1 MCVER
6 TCQLPRAS
14 SAIARR
20 AETRYSGRPPRKGP
34 IRHAHPIRLRCPRP
48 RRAGRALAPV
58 PQPGQPRAPGRLFAV
73 ALASITVIGP
83 LAVHLFLPAMPAVKR
98 DFAVSELVAQLTLS
112 VPLFGMAFL
121 TLAYGSLSDR
131 YGRRPTLLWGMGLF
145 LAGTVASLIA
155 QSIWLFIAG
164 RLLQAAGAAAG
175 TALSRAIARDA
186 YGEDR
191 LVKAIAYL
199 TMAYTIGPMVAPPLG
214 GALVDHFGWRAL
226 FLLALGAGVLVTVL
240 AWFVIYE
247 THRPKRA
254 VGEALSVAASYVRLF
269 SSARFTGFVCQSGF
283 SSGAFF
289 AIAVSA
295 TYLMRDTLHRSATEY
310 GLFFLG
316 MPLAFTCG
324 TFLAG
329 RLSGR
334 AGIENMVLTGSLVSI
349 VAVFVQAALVVGGRL
364 DPYVIFVPGMVVTF
378 SQGIAL
384 PNAQAGA
391 IRVVPHLAGTAA
403 GIGSFMSLFF
413 AAVLTELVGV
423 FADGTPYPMVALAS
437 ASATLMLIAGA
448 TPFVL
453 ARRGWARL
461 TPSSPPSPR

>member
-1 MCVER
+1 MTER
-6 TCQLPRAS
+6 A
-14 SAIARR
+14 
-20 AETRYSGRPPRKGP
+20 
-34 IRHAHPIRLRCPRP
+34 
-48 RRAGRALAPV
+48 
-58 PQPGQPRAPGRLFAV
+58 RAPGRLFAV
-73 ALASITVIGP
+73 ALAAITVIGP
-83 LAVHLFLPAMPAVKR
+83 LAVHLFLPAMPAVKA
-98 DFAVSELVAQLTLS
+98 DFAVSESVAQLTLS
-112 VPLFGMAFL
+112 ATLFAMAFL

-155 QSIWLFIAG
+155 ESIWLFVAG
-164 RLLQAAGAAAG
+164 RILQAAGAAAG
-175 TALSRAIARDA
+175 TALSRAIARDV

-199 TMAYTIGPMVAPPLG
+199 TMAYTIGPMIAPPLG
-214 GALVDHFGWRAL
+214 GALVDGFGWRAI
-226 FLLALGAGVLVTVL
+226 FMVALAAGIVVTAL
-240 AWFVIYE
+240 AWFVLYE
-247 THRPKRA
+247 THRPRRVA
-254 VGEALSVAASYVRLF
+254 GEAISLVASYLRLF

-295 TYLMRDTLHRSATEY
+295 TYLMRETLHRSATEY

-324 TFLAG
+324 TFVAS

-334 AGIENMVLTGSLVSI
+334 VSLETMVLAGSLGSI
-349 VAVFVQAALVVGGRL
+349 TAVFVQAGLVLSGRL
-364 DPYVIFVPGMVVTF
+364 DPLIIFVPGMVVTF

-391 IRVVPHLAGTAA
+391 IRVVPQLAGTAA
-403 GIGSFMSLFF
+403 GIGSFTSLFF

-423 FADGTPYPMVALAS
+423 FADGTPIPMVALAS
-437 ASATLMLIAGA
+437 SSAVLMLISGA

-453 ARRGWARL
+453 ARRNAAISTSSR
-461 TPSSPPSPR
+461 PSRRSG

>member
-1 MCVER
+1 M
-6 TCQLPRAS
+6 
-14 SAIARR
+14 
-20 AETRYSGRPPRKGP
+20 AET
-34 IRHAHPIRLRCPRP
+34 
-48 RRAGRALAPV
+48 
-58 PQPGQPRAPGRLFAV
+58 RAPGRLFAV
-73 ALASITVIGP
+73 SLAAITLIGP
-83 LAVHLFLPAMPAVKR
+83 LAVHLFLPAMPAVKV
-98 DFAVSELVAQLTLS
+98 DFGVDESVAQLTLS
-112 VPLFGMAFL
+112 ATLFAMAFL

-145 LAGTVASLIA
+145 LAGTVASLFA
-155 QSIWLFIAG
+155 QSIWLFVCG
-164 RLLQAAGAAAG
+164 RILQAVGAAAG
-175 TALSRAIARDA
+175 TALSRAIARDV

-199 TMAYTIGPMVAPPLG
+199 TMAYTIGPMIAPPLG
-214 GALVDHFGWRAL
+214 GALIDHFGWRSIFLVAL
-226 FLLALGAGVLVTVL
+226 AAGLVVTAL
-240 AWFVIYE
+240 AWFVLFE
-247 THRPKRA
+247 THRPRRA
-254 VGEALSVAASYVRLF
+254 VGEAVSLVSSYVRLF

-324 TFLAG
+324 TFTAG

-334 AGIENMVLTGSLVSI
+334 IALETMVLVGSLVSI
-349 VAVFVQAALVVGGRL
+349 TAVFAQAGLVLSGRL
-364 DPYVIFVPGMVVTF
+364 DPLVIFVPGMVVTF
-378 SQGIAL
+378 SQGLAL

-391 IRVVPHLAGTAA
+391 IRAVPELAGTAA

-423 FADGTPYPMVALAS
+423 FADGTPIPMVGLAS
-437 ASATLMLIAGA
+437 SSAVLMLIAGA

-453 ARRGWARL
+453 KRRGRVRP
-461 TPSSPPSPR
+461 TPSSRPSRRSG

>member
-1 MCVER
+1 MEGAR
-6 TCQLPRAS
+6 T
-14 SAIARR
+14 
-20 AETRYSGRPPRKGP
+20 
-34 IRHAHPIRLRCPRP
+34 
-48 RRAGRALAPV
+48 
-58 PQPGQPRAPGRLFAV
+58 PGRLFAV
-73 ALASITVIGP
+73 SLAAITLIGP
-83 LAVHLFLPAMPAVKR
+83 LAVHLFLPAMPAVKA
-98 DFAVSELVAQLTLS
+98 DFGVSESVAQLTLS
-112 VPLFGMAFL
+112 ATLFGMAFL

-145 LAGTVASLIA
+145 LAGTVASLVA
-155 QSIWLFIAG
+155 ESIWLFVAG
-164 RLLQAAGAAAG
+164 RFLQAVGAAAG
-175 TALSRAIARDA
+175 TALSRAIARDV

-199 TMAYTIGPMVAPPLG
+199 TMAYTIGPMLAPPLG
-214 GALVDHFGWRAL
+214 GALVDHFGWRAI
-226 FLLALGAGVLVTVL
+226 FVVALAAGFVVTAL
-240 AWFVIYE
+240 AWFVLYE
-247 THRPKRA
+247 THRPRRVA
-254 VGEALSVAASYVRLF
+254 AEAISVAAGYLRLF

-289 AIAVSA
+289 SIAVSA
-295 TYLMRDTLHRSATEY
+295 TYLMRETLHRSATEY

-334 AGIENMVLTGSLVSI
+334 VALETMVLAGSLVSATS
-349 VAVFVQAALVVGGRL
+349 VATQAAIVLSGRL
-364 DPYVIFVPGMVVTF
+364 DPLVIFIPGMVVTF

-391 IRVVPHLAGTAA
+391 IRIVPQLAGTAA

-423 FADGTPYPMVALAS
+423 FADGTPVPMVALACGS
-437 ASATLMLIAGA
+437 AALMLVSGA
-448 TPFVL
+448 TPFAL
-453 ARRGWARL
+453 ARRGAA
-461 TPSSPPSPR
+461 TSSPRSRRSG